1 MFLDQVKI
9 LEERAIAGHSLGAD
23 AGTANGE
30 VLGADGGDEFL
41 EGFGEE
47 GFAERS
53 APFFPRH
60 QGVAA
65 EEIPEAGEAEDFG
78 GLERM
83 DVGFAVAFAG
93 ERKNGIWAGFDSA
106 VDEAGEVDAE
116 EGEGGVGHGVDE
128 VTDEVARFGGE
139 FEILS
144 TERDDAD
151 IVFGSSEGGD
161 AVTEKTGAVDE
172 VGAFKFPCGG
182 FKDPTAEVVM
192 DSENACAGLKSSA
205 EALDFANEG
214 VTDRLVI
221 DDAFLWN
228 AQCCEAGG
236 MGFDFAE
243 LLSAKPLEAFE
254 AVLGST
260 RFEFAKATDFGF
272 VCGDDDFSADFVG
285 DPVFAA
291 EIRHQTDSAHGKA
304 GLQRAGLVIEAAVE
318 DTAVVRALV
327 AAGAVFFFK
336 DADRRS
342 GFAEKQLAGDGEAY
356 DAAPDDKM
364 VMLFQILETRSH
376 SGSTRSS

>member
-1 MFLDQVKI
+1 MQGTMFLDQVKI

-23 AGTANGE
+23 AGTGNGE

-83 DVGFAVAFAG
+83 DVGFAITFTG
-93 ERKNGIWAGFDSA
+93 EGEDGVWPSLDAA

-151 IVFGSSEGGD
+151 IVFRAGESGD

-172 VGAFKFPCGG
+172 MGAFKFPCGG

-243 LLSAKPLEAFE
+243 LGGIEPLKAIE
-254 AVLGST
+254 AVLGSSG
-260 RFEFAKATDFGF
+260 FEFAEAGNFGVVRGDNDLSANF
-272 VCGDDDFSADFVG
+272 VADSLL
-285 DPVFAA
+285 AA
-291 EIRHQTDSAHGKA
+291 ELGHEPNPAHGQP
-304 GLQRAGLVIEAAVE
+304 GLQRPGLVVKPTMKDA
-318 DTAVVRALV
+318 AVVRALMS
-327 AAGAVFFFK
+327 ARAVFFFK
-336 DADRRS
+336 NAD
-342 GFAEKQLAGDGEAY
+342 
-356 DAAPDDKM
+356 
-364 VMLFQILETRSH
+364 
-376 SGSTRSS
+376 